1 MSDET
6 ERCGGCETDI
16 WPKDDNG
23 EPVAP
28 AFLMTVTGTQMDYEL
43 AISLLRSFAIPTL
56 RDFPDTAGLAKIIL
70 GFAGTGMDV
79 YVPENMLEFA
89 REVMKPV
96 DDESLEEAMEEA
108 GEDAGDGEEE

>member
-1 MSDET
+1 MNDNE
-6 ERCGGCETDI
+6 EAVCGGCETDV

-28 AFLMTVTGTQMDYEL
+28 AFLTTVTGTQMDYEL
-43 AISLLRSFAIPTL
+43 AISLLTSFGIPTL
-56 RDFPDTAGLAKIIL
+56 RDFPANAGLAKIVL

-89 REVMKPV
+89 REIMKPV
-96 DDESLEEAMEEA
+96 DLDEEVEE
-108 GEDAGDGEEE
+108 

>member
-70 GFAGTGMDV
+70 GFAGRGMDV

-89 REVMKPV
+89 REIMKPV
-96 DDESLEEAMEEA
+96 NDESFEEAMEEA